1 MALPTAS
8 ATTPPA
14 IGDVIAVE
22 IDADSNIL
30 WQGQVVTAAQLDER
44 LAQVATQAETQKIQP
59 QIQIRSDK
67 AAAYGVFVQVLAST
81 RRHGLSRV
89 AVLGAE
95 FSAAAWVVLMHL
107 AVLWAVL
114 SVPPRMP
121 PPEEADLQ
129 TLVIQD
135 IAIAPPP
142 PAAPPAEL
150 QEKPVSTK
158 AVEKLLDAPSVPSPP
173 AAPRQETS
181 PQKPVPAASLE
192 PEPVQVPPTAP
203 AAVVAQTP
211 APAPAP

>member
-1 MALPTAS
+1 MLEINTTPLIVVLLVLLVMLIITIPVQLHAVTMALPPAS

-67 AAAYGVFVQVLAST
+67 AASYGVFVQVLAST

-95 FSAAAWVVLMHL
+95 VF
-107 AVLWAVL
+107 
-114 SVPPRMP
+114 
-121 PPEEADLQ
+121 
-129 TLVIQD
+129 
-135 IAIAPPP
+135 AP
-142 PAAPPAEL
+142 
-150 QEKPVSTK
+150 
-158 AVEKLLDAPSVPSPP
+158 
-173 AAPRQETS
+173 
-181 PQKPVPAASLE
+181 
-192 PEPVQVPPTAP
+192 
-203 AAVVAQTP
+203 
-211 APAPAP
+211 